1 MVAAQSTKPQSAIDE
16 QVGAFVVLE
25 NGTQIPVVSAALG
38 KPPRFLVEVE
48 GFMEGQS
55 IGVLRDT
62 GCSTVVVKSELV
74 PNEKFTGTSAPVF
87 LLDITVR
94 YLPEGIV
101 FIKTPCFT
109 GKVLAKCVSNRI
121 YDPILGNIPLARGAD
136 DPDANW
142 LQEDPE
148 STNMQLGRENER
160 DRGELTHGDVERV
173 SDSAFGG
180 EPSQEM

>member
-101 FIKTPCFT
+101 FIKTPCFS

-142 LQEDPE
+142 PQEEPE
-148 STNMQLGRENER
+148 PASMQMGRETER
-160 DRGELTHGDVERV
+160 DLDELPYGNVDTV
-173 SDSAFGG
+173 SHSAFSIT
-180 EPSQEM
+180 P